1 MPGYTGDDD
10 DVRLVDWNRRVM
22 PWVLAAAL
30 LPFVGFGEGI
40 SPSGLVIIA
49 IDIGS
54 WLVFLVDLIVR
65 RRLVPRYLHSAW
77 GRVDLVIVAATFPWF
92 LFIPG
97 AGRIV
102 VLFRLARLARLIILA
117 ASLPTAR
124 RLAGRLGR
132 LALASAIVM
141 LACSYVALRA
151 DGPSDNFD
159 NFGDALWWGIVTMT
173 TTGYG
178 DIVPDTTTGRI
189 TAGVLMVSGLM
200 LLGALSASVASF
212 LTTGD
217 RAREEAAGGAVGTPE
232 DRAREHG
239 TEGQQIPEH
248 QTPAPT
254 DVGQEIAALRDEVR
268 QLREALQ
275 PSAAAE

>member
-1 MPGYTGDDD
+1 
-10 DVRLVDWNRRVM
+10 M

-77 GRVDLVIVAATFPWF
+77 GRVDLVIVVATFPWF
-92 LFIPG
+92 LLIPG

-132 LALASAIVM
+132 LALASTVVL

-159 NFGDALWWGIVTMT
+159 NFGDAMWWGIVTMT

-217 RAREEAAGGAVGTPE
+217 RAREEGASVVPDADLTAVGVSPGDSPPHG
-232 DRAREHG
+232 DRVG
-239 TEGQQIPEH
+239 EG
-248 QTPAPT
+248 
-254 DVGQEIAALRDEVR
+254 VGDSAVHHELASLRDEIR
-268 QLREALQ
+268 QLRESLT
-275 PSAAAE
+275 SVGHGDAAAASTAAGATPPTATPH